1 MCQLVVASPLL
12 IFSLQCPLVVLT
24 RQLVVALPLAVLM
37 FRHPLVNSLRQLVV
51 ALPLL
56 VLSLRP
62 MPPSHSLVAPAGCC
76 VASRG
81 AALLLSRCLVV
92 SSPRRLVVS
101 SYHRLIVSPSRRAAS
116 RCLVAPAGCRTITII
131 SCHPQVAPPSRPL
144 IVLAGCCIA
153 CPCATLASSCRS
165 PSLTPSNA
173 MECCCLHR
181 TPPPPP
187 PLPQLPSNATVKRQ
201 CPPSLSIAAV
211 KR

>member
-1 MCQLVVASPLL
+1 
-12 IFSLQCPLVVLT
+12 
-24 RQLVVALPLAVLM
+24 
-37 FRHPLVNSLRQLVV
+37 
-51 ALPLL
+51 
-56 VLSLRP
+56 
-62 MPPSHSLVAPAGCC
+62 MPSCRLDAPAGCRITSRC
-76 VASRG
+76 PHVSPPSCQLISPACCRIASPCPLVASHV
-81 AALLLSRCLVV
+81 ALSFSRRAGWLLRRLSRRRPLVVSLSRCLVV

-153 CPCATLASSCRS
+153 CPCATLSSSCRS

-173 MECCCLHR
+173 IERCCLHR
-181 TPPPPP
+181 TPLPPP
-187 PLPQLPSNATVKRQ
+187 PLPQLPSNAIVKRQ